1 MLKAG
6 VVGIISF
13 WFIFD
18 ILRLERENEKTEDTI
33 KHISKKIE
41 KLKFKNSGKLF
52 VFMVSIFQGFFLFR
66 VSIKNL
72 ESRGFKSRDLRKIPC
87 FDYKNPETKKIPNP
101 GDFQKIPKKSVKN
114 SKFFLIFF
122 KDI

>member
-18 ILRLERENEKTEDTI
+18 ILRLERENQKTEETI

-41 KLKFKNSGKLF
+41 KLKFKNSGKEF
-52 VFMVSIFQGFFLFR
+52 V
-66 VSIKNL
+66 
-72 ESRGFKSRDLRKIPC
+72 
-87 FDYKNPETKKIPNP
+87 
-101 GDFQKIPKKSVKN
+101 QKINRIYPIFNIIIFIVIYGT
-114 SKFFLIFF
+114 SK
-122 KDI
+122 

>member
-18 ILRLERENEKTEDTI
+18 ILRLERENQKTEETI

-41 KLKFKNSGKLF
+41 KLKFKNSGKEF
-52 VFMVSIFQGFFLFR
+52 VQNINC
-66 VSIKNL
+66 I
-72 ESRGFKSRDLRKIPC
+72 
-87 FDYKNPETKKIPNP
+87 Y
-101 GDFQKIPKKSVKN
+101 
-114 SKFFLIFF
+114 
-122 KDI
+122 

>member
-18 ILRLERENEKTEDTI
+18 ILRLERENQKTEETI

-41 KLKFKNSGKLF
+41 KLKFKNSGISF
-52 VFMVSIFQGFFLFR
+52 VFMNHL
-66 VSIKNL
+66 L
-72 ESRGFKSRDLRKIPC
+72 KIS
-87 FDYKNPETKKIPNP
+87 F
-101 GDFQKIPKKSVKN
+101 
-114 SKFFLIFF
+114 
-122 KDI
+122 

>member
-18 ILRLERENEKTEDTI
+18 ILRLERENQKTEETI

-41 KLKFKNSGKLF
+41 KLKFKNSGIEF
-52 VFMVSIFQGFFLFR
+52 VQNINCIYYIILHCALS
-66 VSIKNL
+66 
-72 ESRGFKSRDLRKIPC
+72 
-87 FDYKNPETKKIPNP
+87 
-101 GDFQKIPKKSVKN
+101 
-114 SKFFLIFF
+114 
-122 KDI
+122 

>member
-18 ILRLERENEKTEDTI
+18 ILRLERENQKTEETI

-41 KLKFKNSGKLF
+41 KLKFKNSGIEF
-52 VFMVSIFQGFFLFR
+52 VQNINC
-66 VSIKNL
+66 I
-72 ESRGFKSRDLRKIPC
+72 
-87 FDYKNPETKKIPNP
+87 Y
-101 GDFQKIPKKSVKN
+101 
-114 SKFFLIFF
+114 
-122 KDI
+122 